1 MTDRKALTTTDT
13 AALEPR
19 AKEVTAYGTHSTA
32 CARVGT
38 KQRSEKNQ
46 RRRVDERSEIHQT
59 HRWSSLPSS
68 ILHSPRSSCFCIVP
82 KGNRTRSSS
91 HRNRGGKDQTVEV
104 GLAEGRGTLT
114 PGSALEALASRG
126 DRPATARGL
135 EPAQTCGVFE
145 RALWRGLKRLAV
157 AGATAAALD
166 R

>member
-1 MTDRKALTTTDT
+1 MTDRKALTDTDT
-13 AALEPR
+13 AALQPL
-19 AKEVTAYGTHSTA
+19 AKATTA
-32 CARVGT
+32 CGTLDGLKVRVGT
-38 KQRSEKNQ
+38 KQRSQKNQ

-82 KGNRTRSSS
+82 KGNWTRSSS